1 MSKKPIEPI
10 LGIDLGS
17 ANSACAIYINGAP
30 IPIPNEIGVK
40 TTPSVVSFRSSDK
53 KDWEVGN
60 SAYEGLGLE
69 YEYNVSYVKRIIG
82 LNKDDE
88 ILKKNLDNKE
98 IFPFGYKFDEKD
110 RVKIIIKT
118 PKKFEDYGKKIEN
131 LSKDKVQEL
140 EFYPDEISA
149 LVLKKLKDMLL
160 LYQHIL
166 MKIKEKQ
173 QKMLEK
179 LQD

>member
-1 MSKKPIEPI
+1 MSVEKEFEPV

-17 ANSACAIYINGAP
+17 ANSACAIYMNGVP
-30 IPIPNEIGVK
+30 IPIPNEIGIK

-69 YEYNVSYVKRIIG
+69 HEYNVSYVKRIIG
-82 LNKDDE
+82 LNKNDK
-88 ILKKNLDNKE
+88 ILENNLNNKE
-98 IFPFGYKFDEKD
+98 IFPFGYKEEKD

-131 LSKDKVQEL
+131 LRAHKCKTSGGICKT
-140 EFYPDEISA
+140 SC
-149 LVLKKLKDMLL
+149 
-160 LYQHIL
+160 
-166 MKIKEKQ
+166 
-173 QKMLEK
+173 
-179 LQD
+179 

>member
-1 MSKKPIEPI
+1 MSVEKEFEPV

-17 ANSACAIYINGAP
+17 ANSACAIYMNGVP
-30 IPIPNEIGVK
+30 IPIPNEIGVE
-40 TTPSVVSFRSSDK
+40 TLPSVVSFRSSDK

-88 ILKKNLDNKE
+88 ILKKNLENKE
-98 IFPFGYKFDEKD
+98 IFPFGYKFDDEDK
-110 RVKIIIKT
+110 VKIIIKT

-131 LSKDKVQEL
+131 LKNEEVEVLD
-140 EFYPDEISA
+140 FYPEEIS
-149 LVLKKLKDMLL
+149 LWF
-160 LYQHIL
+160 
-166 MKIKEKQ
+166 
-173 QKMLEK
+173 
-179 LQD
+179 